1 MKNSLTHHRMCQGVF
16 FLKKIKKLKKDNDL
30 RMRETCEG

>member
-16 FLKKIKKLKKDNDL
+16 LKKMKKLEQDNDL